1 MTAQNKGSEQV
12 IYPVV
17 VVDVSGDKCCALLDT
32 GAGSSYASSA
42 ILDHLGIRP
51 IREEFKRIEMM
62 LGSTSKVI
70 GVYGVTI
77 SSLNGKF
84 RLKTE
89 VTKVDRGTLLSLDN
103 PKYGEVLQKYTHLER
118 VHMDDDDTKAEL
130 PVHIILG
137 TSDCAKINT
146 ENKPKIGRPGE
157 PVAEITQFGW
167 TIMSPR
173 KKVKHP
179 NLENEDPKNSK
190 TKTPKLET
198 GLSFINWL
206 ESLLLIQLESSTIM
220 NRTQFKSTQVE
231 LRGAANAFP
240 PLRGR
245 LCFGSD
251 QKTENAQTIS
261 RMLPYG
267 QEKPIRRQ
275 SPTLTAVLCLVLC
288 LAWRKSLTLE
298 PHSPFSTSFQTF
310 CVSARAYL
318 HTSKY
323 GQF

>member
-17 VVDVSGDKCCALLDT
+17 VVDVNGVKCRALLDT

-51 IREEFKRIEMM
+51 VREEFKRIEMM

-137 TSDCAKINT
+137 ASDYAKIKT
-146 ENKPKIGRPGE
+146 ENKPKIRRPG
-157 PVAEITQFGW
+157 
-167 TIMSPR
+167 
-173 KKVKHP
+173 
-179 NLENEDPKNSK
+179 
-190 TKTPKLET
+190 
-198 GLSFINWL
+198 
-206 ESLLLIQLESSTIM
+206 
-220 NRTQFKSTQVE
+220 
-231 LRGAANAFP
+231 
-240 PLRGR
+240 
-245 LCFGSD
+245 
-251 QKTENAQTIS
+251 
-261 RMLPYG
+261 
-267 QEKPIRRQ
+267 
-275 SPTLTAVLCLVLC
+275 
-288 LAWRKSLTLE
+288 
-298 PHSPFSTSFQTF
+298 
-310 CVSARAYL
+310 
-318 HTSKY
+318 
-323 GQF
+323 

>member
-17 VVDVSGDKCCALLDT
+17 VVDVNGVKCRALLDT

-62 LGSTSKVI
+62 LGSTSKVT

-89 VTKVDRGTLLSLDN
+89 VTKVDRGTLLSLDS

-137 TSDCAKINT
+137 VSDYAKIKT
-146 ENKPKIGRPGE
+146 ENKPKIGRHGE
-157 PVAEITQFGW
+157 PVAELTQFGW
-167 TIMSPR
+167 TIMSPG
-173 KKVKHP
+173 KKVD
-179 NLENEDPKNSK
+179 LSIMFLTQTAATDYEE
-190 TKTPKLET
+190 LMQT
-198 GLSFINWL
+198 GCPGI
-206 ESLLLIQLESSTIM
+206 
-220 NRTQFKSTQVE
+220 
-231 LRGAANAFP
+231 
-240 PLRGR
+240 
-245 LCFGSD
+245 
-251 QKTENAQTIS
+251 
-261 RMLPYG
+261 
-267 QEKPIRRQ
+267 
-275 SPTLTAVLCLVLC
+275 
-288 LAWRKSLTLE
+288 
-298 PHSPFSTSFQTF
+298 
-310 CVSARAYL
+310 AR
-318 HTSKY
+318 
-323 GQF
+323 